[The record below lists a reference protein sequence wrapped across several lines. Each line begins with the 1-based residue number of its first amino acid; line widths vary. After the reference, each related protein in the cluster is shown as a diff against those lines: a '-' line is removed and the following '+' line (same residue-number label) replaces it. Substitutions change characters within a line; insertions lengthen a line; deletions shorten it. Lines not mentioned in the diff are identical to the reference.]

1 MASMFTTHET
11 VLLYNHSYSTSNTS
25 LEGKKT
31 WFSFLTHPKKK
42 NPQSRHVPLA
52 FYGLFFFLSFWA
64 LPGKITFVSRQILSQ
79 NIYFVMISLI
89 ISACTKTR
97 NSKTKRP
104 KRNKRNDCRKCR
116 FHLRYSLAF
125 IVFNYDG
132 CLTKLNFL
140 PPREQLKVKFDIY
153 M

>member
-1 MASMFTTHET
+1 MFTTHET
-11 VLLYNHSYSTSNTS
+11 VLLCNHSYSTSNTS

-31 WFSFLTHPKKK
+31 WFLFLTHPKKK
-42 NPQSRHVPLA
+42 KTLKVDTYPLHFMA
-52 FYGLFFFLSFWA
+52 FSFFLSFWA

-104 KRNKRNDCRKCR
+104 KRNKRNDRRKCR

-125 IVFNYDG
+125 IVFKYDG

>member
-1 MASMFTTHET
+1 MFTTHET

-42 NPQSRHVPLA
+42 KPSKSTRTPCILWP
-52 FYGLFFFLSFWA
+52 FLFSKLLSTSWQDHFCQQTDIESKY
-64 LPGKITFVSRQILSQ
+64 LLCEV
-79 NIYFVMISLI
+79 SLI

>member
-1 MASMFTTHET
+1 MASMFTTRET
-11 VLLYNHSYSTSNTS
+11 VLLYNHSYSASNTS

-42 NPQSRHVPLA
+42 NPQPLA

-97 NSKTKRP
+97 NSKTKRL
-104 KRNKRNDCRKCR
+104 KRNKRNDRRKCR